1 MQSKTLKWE
10 YTWDKEEEKDVSI
23 ISAVSRDK
31 VTQIIENGET
41 LDWKLITHHE
51 RIGQWE
57 GGEQILR
64 DNELKTQDWTLAS
77 VGHWDFRGCLG
88 SCGFNQNGAECSPP
102 NLGQNGDKLK
112 WWKEWFVLYTQASIY
127 LWKVADAV
135 ALLTPNLF
143 VPASFQDHKRAKNWS
158 RHLQPGRRTKQ
169 LAHKLIDS

>member
-1 MQSKTLKWE
+1 MKELDNAKEVSKYWE
-10 YTWDKEEEKDVSI
+10 T
-23 ISAVSRDK
+23 
-31 VTQIIENGET
+31 TN
-41 LDWKLITHHE
+41 WKLRTGLSLVSDTEILE
-51 RIGQWE
+51 DVCVRVGLIKM
-57 GGEQILR
+57 EQ
-64 DNELKTQDWTLAS
+64 
-77 VGHWDFRGCLG
+77 
-88 SCGFNQNGAECSPP
+88 AECSPP

-143 VPASFQDHKRAKNWS
+143 VSASFQDHKRAKNWS

>member
-1 MQSKTLKWE
+1 MKELDNAKEVSKYWE
-10 YTWDKEEEKDVSI
+10 T
-23 ISAVSRDK
+23 
-31 VTQIIENGET
+31 TN
-41 LDWKLITHHE
+41 WKLRTGLSLVSDTEILE
-51 RIGQWE
+51 DVWVRVGLIKM
-57 GGEQILR
+57 EQ
-64 DNELKTQDWTLAS
+64 
-77 VGHWDFRGCLG
+77 
-88 SCGFNQNGAECSPP
+88 AECSPP